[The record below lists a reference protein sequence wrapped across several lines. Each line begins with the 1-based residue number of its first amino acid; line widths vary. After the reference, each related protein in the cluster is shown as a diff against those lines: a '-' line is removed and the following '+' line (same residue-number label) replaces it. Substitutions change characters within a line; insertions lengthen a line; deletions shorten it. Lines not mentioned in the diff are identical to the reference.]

1 MRYLKLGRSGIESL
15 PESLGQL
22 SNLEELD
29 VGWCINL
36 KWLPNSLKSLQR
48 MGKVKL
54 EGSGIKS

>member
-1 MRYLKLGRSGIESL
+1 
-15 PESLGQL
+15 LGQL

-36 KWLPNSLKSLQR
+36 KWLPNSLGGLQR